1 MLSGGSQTLLGI
13 NTTIN
18 LYNYMYEKKKSDGF
32 ADKPSCIKIFII
44 RSLLALLPLV
54 LHNVKAKALPKKIA

>member
-1 MLSGGSQTLLGI
+1 
-13 NTTIN
+13 
-18 LYNYMYEKKKSDGF
+18 MYEKKKSDGI